1 LIQKQDG
8 MKSYKDLDICIKSN
22 DLSIGI
28 YKLTLTLPNY
38 ELYEQGSQLRRSSK
52 SIKDNIVE
60 GYGRRKYKLDFIRF
74 LTIAYASLLEGR
86 SQLEMIYD
94 IHRINEVLGFIK
106 EYDSLGAKIYSF
118 IRYVEADWKE

>member
-1 LIQKQDG
+1 
-8 MKSYKDLDICIKSN
+8 MKSYKDLDIYIKSY

-28 YKLTLTLPNY
+28 HKLTLTLPNY

-74 LTIAYASLLEGR
+74 LTIAYASLLECR

-94 IHRINEVLGFIK
+94 IHRIDEVLGFIK

-118 IRYVEADWKE
+118 IRYVEANWKE